1 MTNSF
6 EDQFEFPVLTKC
18 EGKLSFPILKKI
30 KDEIKCN
37 AASVYSEL
45 GGGAH
50 GHLGLVLTVTEYAH
64 VSATPYV
71 RSTMPAALNIP
82 LGTTAHES
90 LRLRENHKEEK
101 RLFIEVTDL
110 EKALIKMLSRTIPS
124 MYLMHFRNEFSSAIN
139 ARIPVILS
147 HLLDTYGR
155 VTEDDL
161 LQAEGLLQARIYDIT
176 EPLVVM
182 FNDIDEFQQLATAA
196 RLPYSDNQIINLGI
210 RLIKNMNDFEK
221 GLNEWYDL
229 QIKTYLTFKTHFT
242 TAQNNLRRVRGP
254 TMSNGVLAQQVNSIT
269 SNIQQ
274 TLQEQSSEYLMQV
287 SETKELLLR
296 ALEVVTPST
305 SLAPSDSSQPSTIS
319 TITAP
324 SVSNTSQDTVMTEI
338 LKVLQR
344 LDNNATS
351 EKRKREDDT
360 LSDSKNKRTF
370 TPRTNLSEYCHSHG
384 ACSHSSKDCRTKGN
398 NHKNNATFA
407 NKMGGSMRYCQQT
420 K

>member
-50 GHLGLVLTVTEYAH
+50 GHLGLVLTDTEYAH
-64 VSATPYV
+64 VSAIPYV

-161 LQAEGLLQARIYDIT
+161 LRAEGLLRARIYDIT

-344 LDNNATS
+344 LDKNATS

-370 TPRTNLSEYCHSHG
+370 TPRTNLSKYCHSHG
-384 ACSHSSKDCRTKGN
+384 ACSHSSMDCRTKGT
-398 NHKNNATFA
+398 NHKNTATFA

>member
-161 LQAEGLLQARIYDIT
+161 LRAE
-176 EPLVVM
+176 
-182 FNDIDEFQQLATAA
+182 EF
-196 RLPYSDNQIINLGI
+196 
-210 RLIKNMNDFEK
+210 M
-221 GLNEWYDL
+221 
-229 QIKTYLTFKTHFT
+229 
-242 TAQNNLRRVRGP
+242 
-254 TMSNGVLAQQVNSIT
+254 
-269 SNIQQ
+269 
-274 TLQEQSSEYLMQV
+274 
-287 SETKELLLR
+287 
-296 ALEVVTPST
+296 T
-305 SLAPSDSSQPSTIS
+305 SLNPW
-319 TITAP
+319 
-324 SVSNTSQDTVMTEI
+324 
-338 LKVLQR
+338 
-344 LDNNATS
+344 
-351 EKRKREDDT
+351 
-360 LSDSKNKRTF
+360 
-370 TPRTNLSEYCHSHG
+370 
-384 ACSHSSKDCRTKGN
+384 
-398 NHKNNATFA
+398 
-407 NKMGGSMRYCQQT
+407 
-420 K
+420 

>member
-1 MTNSF
+1 MTNSI

-64 VSATPYV
+64 VSAIPYV

-90 LRLRENHKEEK
+90 LRLREDHKASK
-101 RLFIEVTDL
+101 RLFIQVSDL

-161 LQAEGLLQARIYDIT
+161 LRAEGLLRARIYDIT
-176 EPLVVM
+176 KPFVVI

-274 TLQEQSSEYLMQV
+274 TLQEQSLEYLMQV

-305 SLAPSDSSQPSTIS
+305 SLAPLDSSQPLTIS

-344 LDNNATS
+344 LDKNSTS
-351 EKRKREDDT
+351 EQRKREDET
-360 LSDSKNKRTF
+360 ISDSKNKQTF
-370 TPRTNLSEYCHSHG
+370 TPRTNLSKYCHSHG